1 MFSGEEWNLLVRVP
15 RWVVRAASASQP
27 DNAHRTHIEVEAG
40 FLSVAE
46 GRTLGSD
53 LVKDIA
59 QDTMGIFDEK
69 RGLPETAGVTFTD
82 LEAGMTAVI
91 EQARTALDL
100 MQAKAPDDAAAYR
113 RWLLAISDTVIAAA
127 RSHGV
132 LGVGGS
138 YVTEL
143 EVGFDRRLEQGLGV

>member
-1 MFSGEEWNLLVRVP
+1 
-15 RWVVRAASASQP
+15 
-27 DNAHRTHIEVEAG
+27 
-40 FLSVAE
+40 
-46 GRTLGSD
+46 
-53 LVKDIA
+53 
-59 QDTMGIFDEK
+59 
-69 RGLPETAGVTFTD
+69 
-82 LEAGMTAVI
+82 
-91 EQARTALDL
+91 

-132 LGVGGS
+132 LGIGGS

>member
-1 MFSGEEWNLLVRVP
+1 MFSGEEWNFLVKVP

-27 DNAHRTHIEVEAG
+27 DNARRTVIEVEAG

-53 LVKDIA
+53 LVKEIA
-59 QDTMGIFDEK
+59 QATMGVFDEK
-69 RGLPETAGVTFTD
+69 RGLPEAAGIPFDDT
-82 LEAGMTAVI
+82 EAGMTAVI
-91 EQARTALDL
+91 EQAQAALNL
-100 MQAKAPDDAAAYR
+100 MRAKAPDDAGAYR

-132 LGVGGS
+132 LGIGGTF
-138 YVTEL
+138 VTEL
-143 EVGFDRRLEQGLGV
+143 EQGFDRRLERGLAD